1 MIIIEPGLYDL
12 PESIYH
18 SDPLPEPSLS
28 HSIARVILSK
38 SPMHAKYAHPRLNPS
53 HEASTPTD
61 AMVAGTALHSLILG
75 KGAKI
80 APIDADDFRGK
91 AAKEARDNAVSAGQI
106 PVLTHKLAALRMCA
120 ATAKDQILSHP
131 DLMGFYSE
139 GKTESVMAWQESGIW
154 CRSMIDRL
162 PLDPRYPVFDLKTTA
177 TSASPEEWQKR
188 LVSEYATQAA
198 FYLRGLKAIKQ
209 PRREFFFVVV
219 ECNEPFGLSVFTP
232 DASLM
237 EYANQEIERA
247 ISIWRQCMKT
257 GDWPGYSQNVA
268 YVSAPAWL
276 LMRQEERALRDEI
289 SANQNLGEFAS

>member
-1 MIIIEPGLYDL
+1 MINETGLYDL
-12 PESIYH
+12 PESVYH
-18 SDPLPEPSLS
+18 SDPCPAPSLS
-28 HSIARVILSK
+28 HSIARVLLSK
-38 SPMHAKYAHPRLNPS
+38 SPMHAKYAHPRLNTS
-53 HEASTPTD
+53 RESSASTD
-61 AMVAGTALHSLILG
+61 AMVAGTILHTLILG

-91 AAKEARDNAVSAGQI
+91 AAKEARDKAISAGQI
-106 PVLTHKLAALRMCA
+106 PVLVHRLDALRMCA
-120 ATAKDQILSHP
+120 AAAKDQILSHP
-131 DLMGFYSE
+131 DLTGFFSE
-139 GKTESVMAWQESGIW
+139 GRTESVMTWQEPGIW
-154 CRSMIDRL
+154 CRAMIDRL

-232 DASLM
+232 DGSLM
-237 EYANQEIERA
+237 EYANQEIDRA
-247 ISIWRQCMKT
+247 ISIWRQCVET
-257 GDWPGYSQNVA
+257 GKWPGYSQNVA

-276 LMRQEERALRDEI
+276 SMRQEERALREEI
-289 SANQNLGEFAS
+289 ATNHNAKEFV